1 VKSPTE
7 LPQILNPL
15 LTIIQ
20 TAKILG
26 VTDRTVW
33 ALTKQGQLPS
43 IKIGHSRRYSQED
56 VQAYIDRQRVLQPLS
71 VQGTTSTSQTGKDS

>member
-1 VKSPTE
+1 MKRPPEQAPIV
-7 LPQILNPL
+7 NPL

-43 IKIGHSRRYSQED
+43 IKIGHSRRYAQED
-56 VQAYIDRQRVLQPLS
+56 VIAYIDRQRVLQPLS
-71 VQGTTSTSQTGKDS
+71 GQGTTSTSQTGKDS